1 MTAIEMCKLLSAI
14 LIKKG
19 MYAVES
25 DIVAQRMIDAD
36 IMGRS
41 EFGCL
46 SIIESVKSIDL
57 GDIDPRALS
66 MIKSDTP
73 ATAWIDANEGMG
85 HVAASKGSTEA
96 VQKAKAVGIGA
107 VVISNSQ
114 NLGSPLVYAR
124 LIAQAGM
131 IGCCLTCPPA
141 SPAVED
147 ELEEQTF
154 FGRQPAAFAVPA
166 HEATIGYEFSFGAD
180 RPLRHQI
187 PAELSTSLGLLQC
200 LLTSGLSGAKTPPE
214 KTRGPLHERF
224 EHFIIAIDPAA
235 FAGPEKLAKT
245 VESLVKHVDSQ
256 ENSPAY
262 RAAITESPFLPEE
275 STLLQINEL
284 AERLRISNVK

>member
-1 MTAIEMCKLLSAI
+1 MTASEMRKLLAAI

-19 MYAVES
+19 MYAVEAET
-25 DIVAQRMIDAD
+25 VAQRMIDAD

-46 SIIESVKSIDL
+46 SVVESVKSIDL
-57 GDIDPRALS
+57 GDIDPRAIS
-66 MIKSDTP
+66 MKKSETP
-73 ATAWIDANEGMG
+73 ATAWFDANEGMG
-85 HVAASKGSTEA
+85 HVAASKGTTEA
-96 VQKAKAVGIGA
+96 IEKAKAVGIGV

-124 LIAQAGM
+124 LVAQAGM
-131 IGCCLTCPPA
+131 IGCCLTCPPS
-141 SPAVED
+141 SPEIEA
-147 ELEEQTF
+147 ELNEQTF

-166 HEATIGYEFSFGAD
+166 HEATIGYEFSFGVD

-187 PAELSTSLGLLQC
+187 PAELSASLGLLQC
-200 LLTSGLSGAKTPPE
+200 LLTSGLTGAKTPPE

-224 EHFIIAIDPAA
+224 EHFIIAIDPTA

-245 VESLVKHVDSQ
+245 VESLVRHVDFQ

-262 RAAITESPFLPEE
+262 RAAITESPFAPEE
-275 STLLQINEL
+275 STLQQIHEL
-284 AERLRISNVK
+284 AQKLKVSVN